1 IKKDNFISI
10 LDGKIISCKSSYLE
24 AAKHLIKKAAN
35 DETEIITI
43 YYGNDASEPDAI
55 ELVDYIN
62 RYYDCEVE
70 LVNGNQPNYHFLI
83 GFE

>member
-1 IKKDNFISI
+1 MKKQT
-10 LDGKIISCKSSYLE
+10 
-24 AAKHLIKKAAN
+24 N

>member
-1 IKKDNFISI
+1 MKPKLLQFIMVMM
-10 LDGKIISCKSSYLE
+10 
-24 AAKHLIKKAAN
+24 HLN
-35 DETEIITI
+35 L
-43 YYGNDASEPDAI
+43 DAI